1 MNSLARSETIE
12 QRRRIFSGLAVRN
25 RVVGVLRF
33 AVPAA
38 GIVIFGGLVL
48 QLFLGSLGDDFGFSN
63 MSIDRNNLIVDTP
76 SYSSMGADGSS
87 YLVEAAAAKSA
98 LDRTDIIDL
107 TKAVLTIK
115 KTEGTTMTAH
125 ADAARLETTSQL
137 VTVDGATRIADS
149 EGMKGTIVGIFANMA
164 AETMVG
170 KGDVDLAFANGAT
183 LKAASM
189 SYDGSSSTWRFARA
203 TLTLPATPGEDE
215 TAKASTMVS
224 KAAGPAAEIATG
236 GVALP
241 PVVAA
246 PRPMARRPLA
256 QEKP

>member
-1 MNSLARSETIE
+1 MSILARSETLD
-12 QRRRIFSGLAVRN
+12 QRNRIFSTLAARN
-25 RVVGVLRF
+25 RFVEVLRF

-38 GIVIFGGLVL
+38 GVVIFGGLVL
-48 QLFLGSLGDDFGFSN
+48 QLFFASLGDDFGFSSI
-63 MSIDRNNLIVDTP
+63 SIDRNNLVVDTP

-87 YLVEAAAAKSA
+87 YQVEAASAKSA

-107 TKAVLTIK
+107 NMVVLTIK
-115 KTEGTTMTAH
+115 KTKGATITAR

-137 VTVDGATRIADS
+137 VTVDGVTRIADS
-149 EGMKGTIVGIFANMA
+149 KGMKGTIVGIFANMA

-170 KGDVDLAFANGAT
+170 KGGVDITFSNGAT

-189 SYDGSSSTWRFARA
+189 SYDGASSTWQFARA
-203 TLTLPATPGEDE
+203 TLTLPSTPGEDE
-215 TAKASTMVS
+215 AKRAGAVVS
-224 KAAGPAAEIATG
+224 QSAGQAAEDITG
-236 GVALP
+236 EVTGRPAL
-241 PVVAA
+241 VA

>member
-12 QRRRIFSGLAVRN
+12 QRSRIFAGLAVRN
-25 RVVGVLRF
+25 RVIGVLRF

-38 GIVIFGGLVL
+38 GIVIFFGLVL
-48 QLFLGSLGDDFGFSN
+48 QLFLASLGDEFGFSN
-63 MSIDRNNLIVDTP
+63 ISVDRNNLIVDTP

-87 YLVEAAAAKSA
+87 YQVQAASAKSA

-107 TKAVLTIK
+107 SMAVLTIK
-115 KTEGTTMTAH
+115 KTKGATITAS

-149 EGMKGTIVGIFANMA
+149 EGMEGTIVGIFADMA

-170 KGDVDLAFANGAT
+170 KGDVDLTFANGAT
-183 LKAASM
+183 LKAGSM
-189 SYDGSSSTWRFARA
+189 SYDGAVSTWRFARA
-203 TLTLPATPGEDE
+203 TLTLPSTPGEDE
-215 TAKASTMVS
+215 AKKAGAMAS
-224 KAAGPAAEIATG
+224 KAADPGPELVTR
-236 GVALP
+236 GVAP
-241 PVVAA
+241 Q
-246 PRPMARRPLA
+246 PRARRPMA